1 MRIAAKL
8 KGRLFRLPG
17 TRAVGNLPRRHSG
30 EGRNPRF
37 ALAMGRNDD
46 MVSTGGPTRCIDAY
60 VHVEKGPSKRR
71 RSAKCLFLTMM
82 VIAASTGASLARAA
96 TTYAPTQVNDG
107 AGSTTPITHWQIQ
120 STDKAQQAGAEI
132 SSPGFSTDGW
142 YPVSGRAT
150 VMAGLLENAAYKG
163 DVFYSDNLQAVQVPD
178 ASGNL
183 FVNPW
188 WYRTEFALAESA
200 KGLHTLLRTNG
211 MIASADVWVNGNL
224 IADNTAIAGA
234 YPVHEF
240 DVTKWVHAGSNIVTL
255 RVHPGD
261 PRRSLSIGWVDWNP
275 TPPDNNMG
283 PWRGVDMLRVGSIE
297 LRFPQVTPTLSVPDL
312 AHAALTVK
320 VEARNLDAIAH
331 DATIAG
337 EVAGVS
343 LRKTIHLEPNQT
355 QTVSFTPK
363 TDPGLDLSHPKIWWP
378 IGMGEHP
385 LYSLQMTATVDGT
398 MSDKASTTFGIR
410 SVSSKLTEQGY
421 RQFFVNGK
429 PILIRGGGWA
439 PDMFLRD
446 DPKRM
451 EAEFSYVRNLGLNT
465 IRSEGKLENEHFY
478 ELADRDGIMVL
489 AGWECC
495 DKWESAAKTGGS
507 PWDAADEAVAKDS
520 MASEA
525 RLLRNHPSVIGFL
538 IGSDNAPPPA
548 IAKMYVDTLHAED
561 WSTPIIAAASDQGT
575 AETGPSGMKMAGP
588 YAWIPPAYW
597 YADKLGGAFGFDSEV
612 SAGADIPRLEDI
624 TRMLS
629 PQEQEALWKY
639 PHARQYH
646 ASAAWSPFARIED
659 FDTALAKRYGA
670 AKSLA
675 DYVAKAQL
683 DNYDNVRAQFEAF
696 NAHRDAP
703 KPATGVIYW
712 MLNNAWPS
720 LHWHLY
726 DYFMNPAGAY
736 FGAKKANE
744 PIHIQYSHDTRAIL
758 LVNQTLTSV
767 HGLRAN
773 IRVRNM
779 DGSVPYQQRMQA
791 IDLEGNHTR
800 QLMTLPELAHLSRT
814 YFVELEL
821 ASADGQPVS
830 RNVYWLSTQ
839 HDQLD
844 WPQSNWYLTPLTQY
858 ADLTALQS
866 LPAATTEVQATMQH
880 AGGEN
885 TVTVTLTVPP
895 SSKAM
900 ALFQHVS
907 IKRADG
913 KLALPIVWSDND
925 VTLWPGE
932 SIILTA
938 HYAEEGAGAPVVEV
952 SGWNVPTRSVPVV
965 KTN

>member
-1 MRIAAKL
+1 MIDIMRC
-8 KGRLFRLPG
+8 
-17 TRAVGNLPRRHSG
+17 
-30 EGRNPRF
+30 
-37 ALAMGRNDD
+37 LAMLESYFLKRNVFSPAVRGEFDVPND
-46 MVSTGGPTRCIDAY
+46 FVPTRFVIPAFAGMTVRSERGPSGHHSLKRVFLTTMMLMTSTGMSLAHTAPTYTPTQLPNI
-60 VHVEKGPSKRR
+60 
-71 RSAKCLFLTMM
+71 T
-82 VIAASTGASLARAA
+82 ASTTAIA
-96 TTYAPTQVNDG
+96 
-107 AGSTTPITHWQIQ
+107 HWQIQ
-120 STDKAQQAGAEI
+120 STDKAQQSGAEI
-132 SSPGFSTDGW
+132 SGSGFSTKDW
-142 YPVSGRAT
+142 YSVSSRAT
-150 VMAGLLENAAYKG
+150 VMAGLLENGVYKD
-163 DVFYSDNLQAVQVPD
+163 DVFYSDNLRAVQVPD
-178 ASGNL
+178 SSGSL

-188 WYRTEFALAESA
+188 WYRTAFTLAEEA
-200 KGLHTLLRTNG
+200 RGRHTLLRTNG
-211 MIASADVWVNGNL
+211 MIASADVWVNGHL
-224 IADNTAIAGA
+224 VADHADVAGA

-240 DVTKWVHAGSNIVTL
+240 DITRWVHAGSNILAL

-283 PWRGVDMLRVGSIE
+283 PWRGVDIVQAGPVQ
-297 LRFPQVTPTLSVPDL
+297 LRFPEVTSALSLPDL
-312 AHAALTVK
+312 AHAALTAK
-320 VEARNLDAIAH
+320 VEVRNLDAVAH
-331 DATIAG
+331 DATITG
-337 EVAGVS
+337 DVAGVS
-343 LRKTIHLEPNQT
+343 LRQTVHLAPGQT
-355 QTVSFTPK
+355 QTVTFTPK
-363 TDPGLDLSHPKIWWP
+363 TDPGLDISHPNIWWP
-378 IGMGEHP
+378 NGMGAHP
-385 LYSLQMTATVDGT
+385 LYALQMTATVDGAT
-398 MSDKASTTFGIR
+398 SDKASTTFGIR
-410 SVSSKLTEQGY
+410 SVSSRLTKQGY
-421 RQFFVNGK
+421 RQFYVNGK
-429 PILIRGGGWA
+429 PVLIRGGGWA

-451 EAEFSYVRNLGLNT
+451 EAEFSYVQNLGLNT

-478 ELADRDGIMVL
+478 ELADRDGIMIL

-507 PWDAADEAVAKDS
+507 PWNAADEAVAKDA

-548 IAKMYVDTLHAED
+548 IARMYVDTLRAAD
-561 WSTPIIAAASDQGT
+561 WQTPIVAAAAEQGT

-588 YAWIPPAYW
+588 YAWIPPVYW

-629 PQEQEALWKY
+629 PQEQAALWKY
-639 PHARQYH
+639 PLVRQYH
-646 ASAAWSPFARIED
+646 ASADWSPFARIDD

-670 AKSLA
+670 PKDLA

-683 DNYDNVRAQFEAF
+683 DNYDNTRAQFEAF
-696 NAHRDAP
+696 NAHMDAA
-703 KPATGVIYW
+703 KPSTGVIYW

-744 PIHIQYSHDTRAIL
+744 PVHIQYSYDAHAIV
-758 LVNQTLTSV
+758 LVNQTLTRE
-767 HGLRAN
+767 HGLQAS
-773 IRVRNM
+773 IRVRNL
-779 DGSVPYQQRMQA
+779 DGSVIYQQHVKD
-791 IDLEGNHTR
+791 IDLDGNRTR
-800 QLMTLPELAHLSRT
+800 QLLTLPALAGLSRT
-814 YFVELEL
+814 YFIELEL
-821 ASADGQPVS
+821 GAADGKPVS

-839 HDQLD
+839 PDTLD
-844 WPQSNWYLTPLTQY
+844 WIHSNWYLTPLTQY

-866 LPAATTEVQATMQH
+866 LPAAMSGVQATMQR

-885 TVTVTLTVPP
+885 AIAVTLTVPA
-895 SSKAM
+895 SSKAV

-932 SIILTA
+932 SMTLVA
-938 HYAEEGAGAPVVEV
+938 RYPVEESGEGGSGMPVVEV
-952 SGWNVPTRSVPVV
+952 SGWNVPSQDIPV
-965 KTN
+965 KATH